1 MLQYIVSGENGVE
14 IVGTVEAA
22 LNNSCRWIRL
32 DLSCLS
38 STERERVATI
48 ETVSRLC
55 KNSDAIL
62 SIEND
67 IELYKQ
73 LKVDGIHVADES
85 MSLVDIRKELG
96 EEPIMGLTIK
106 EASQVPFLPRTAIDY
121 VEIDKSVDDIKV
133 HNEIVRQF
141 RDAGIEE
148 PVVAHFENTPTL
160 EMLHNCGADGI
171 ALDSK
176 TVSPDVL
183 VDLINGLE
191 RLNQERIDSL

>member
-38 STERERVATI
+38 STDRVATI

-73 LKVDGIHVADES
+73 LKVDGIHVVDES

-96 EEPIMGLTIK
+96 EEPIMGMTIK

>member
-38 STERERVATI
+38 STERVATI

-67 IELYKQ
+67 IELYK
-73 LKVDGIHVADES
+73 LAL
-85 MSLVDIRKELG
+85 LV
-96 EEPIMGLTIK
+96 
-106 EASQVPFLPRTAIDY
+106 
-121 VEIDKSVDDIKV
+121 
-133 HNEIVRQF
+133 VRHLV
-141 RDAGIEE
+141 IE
-148 PVVAHFENTPTL
+148 
-160 EMLHNCGADGI
+160 
-171 ALDSK
+171 
-176 TVSPDVL
+176 
-183 VDLINGLE
+183 
-191 RLNQERIDSL
+191 

>member
-38 STERERVATI
+38 STERVATI

-96 EEPIMGLTIK
+96 EEPIMGMTIK

-171 ALDSK
+171 VLDSK

>member
-38 STERERVATI
+38 SNERVATI

-148 PVVAHFENTPTL
+148 PVVAHFENTPSL

>member
-38 STERERVATI
+38 SNERVATI

-121 VEIDKSVDDIKV
+121 VEIDNSVDDIKV

-171 ALDSK
+171 VLDSK

>member
-38 STERERVATI
+38 STERVATI

-160 EMLHNCGADGI
+160 EMLHNCGVDGI

-191 RLNQERIDSL
+191 KLNQERIDSL

>member
-1 MLQYIVSGENGVE
+1 
-14 IVGTVEAA
+14 
-22 LNNSCRWIRL
+22 
-32 DLSCLS
+32 
-38 STERERVATI
+38 
-48 ETVSRLC
+48 
-55 KNSDAIL
+55 
-62 SIEND
+62 
-67 IELYKQ
+67 
-73 LKVDGIHVADES
+73 
-85 MSLVDIRKELG
+85 
-96 EEPIMGLTIK
+96 MGMTIK

-171 ALDSK
+171 VLDSK

>member
-32 DLSCLS
+32 DLSCLLS
-38 STERERVATI
+38 NERVATI

-96 EEPIMGLTIK
+96 EEPIMGMTIK

-121 VEIDKSVDDIKV
+121 VEIDNSVDDIKV

-171 ALDSK
+171 VLDSK

>member
-38 STERERVATI
+38 STERVATI

-96 EEPIMGLTIK
+96 EEPIMGLTTK

-160 EMLHNCGADGI
+160 EILHNCGADGI

>member
-38 STERERVATI
+38 STERVATI

-160 EMLHNCGADGI
+160 EMLHNCGIDGI

>member
-38 STERERVATI
+38 SNERVATI

-121 VEIDKSVDDIKV
+121 VEIDNSVDDIKV

-171 ALDSK
+171 VLDSK

-183 VDLINGLE
+183 VDWINGLE

>member
-38 STERERVATI
+38 STDRVATI

-148 PVVAHFENTPTL
+148 PVVAHFENTPSL